1 MRITEKKKDKNFI
14 MSISSMIRKIN
25 SEACL
30 RFKMFMLKHKILRV
44 FLFSFFYSST
54 PQKGK
59 KSGEK
64 KIVRSKSF
72 QKSYQNVLRHLE
84 DRRTRIFKELSSVLA
99 LWTTK

>member
-1 MRITEKKKDKNFI
+1 
-14 MSISSMIRKIN
+14 MIRKIN

-64 KIVRSKSF
+64 KSF
-72 QKSYQNVLRHLE
+72 ARNRFKNLTKMSC
-84 DRRTRIFKELSSVLA
+84 DISRIAEHGYLKRKGYFKRFSVMDY
-99 LWTTK
+99 

>member
-1 MRITEKKKDKNFI
+1 

-64 KIVRSKSF
+64 KNRSLEIVSKILPKCLATSRG
-72 QKSYQNVLRHLE
+72 SQNT
-84 DRRTRIFKELSSVLA
+84 DI
-99 LWTTK
+99 